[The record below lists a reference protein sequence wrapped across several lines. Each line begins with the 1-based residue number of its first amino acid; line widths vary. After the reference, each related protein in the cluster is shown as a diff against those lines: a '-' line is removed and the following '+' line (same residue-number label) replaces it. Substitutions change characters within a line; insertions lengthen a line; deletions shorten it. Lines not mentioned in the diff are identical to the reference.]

1 MKAAFSQY
9 DVNRDG
15 NISRQELE
23 DGMVQSGQ
31 FSFDEARAAFDIAD
45 INGDGEID
53 IAEFV
58 QVMFPT
64 AAEIVANLR
73 KGFTS
78 MEQVEAT
85 FRTWDLDNDGAISF
99 TELQTAVAR
108 SGQKLSEEEMNAIF
122 VVGDVDQNGA
132 IDLEEFKR
140 LMIPTVSDIVAKFRS
155 IYKTVGDVQKA
166 FKKMDINGDGEI
178 DRSEMLQALSASF
191 SQQEVNAVFSTKK
204 GLHEF

>member
-1 MKAAFSQY
+1 
-9 DVNRDG
+9 
-15 NISRQELE
+15 
-23 DGMVQSGQ
+23 
-31 FSFDEARAAFDIAD
+31 
-45 INGDGEID
+45 
-53 IAEFV
+53 
-58 QVMFPT
+58 MFPT

-85 FRTWDLDNDGAISF
+85 FRSWDLDNDGAISF

-155 IYKTVGDVQKA
+155 I
-166 FKKMDINGDGEI
+166 
-178 DRSEMLQALSASF
+178 
-191 SQQEVNAVFSTKK
+191 
-204 GLHEF
+204 

>member
-78 MEQVEAT
+78 MEQVEGT
-85 FRTWDLDNDGAISF
+85 FRSWDLDNDGAISF

-108 SGQKLSEEEMNAIF
+108 SGQQHQPSSTPLFYQRGGM
-122 VVGDVDQNGA
+122 
-132 IDLEEFKR
+132 
-140 LMIPTVSDIVAKFRS
+140 LMVLIGWERGRI
-155 IYKTVGDVQKA
+155 
-166 FKKMDINGDGEI
+166 
-178 DRSEMLQALSASF
+178 
-191 SQQEVNAVFSTKK
+191 
-204 GLHEF
+204 